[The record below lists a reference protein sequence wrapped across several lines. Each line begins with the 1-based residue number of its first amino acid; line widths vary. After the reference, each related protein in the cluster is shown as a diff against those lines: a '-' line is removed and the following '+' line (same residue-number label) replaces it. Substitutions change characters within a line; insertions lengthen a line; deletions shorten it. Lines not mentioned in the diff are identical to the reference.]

1 MTTLI
6 CWHMCGVL
14 QSRDADTESFL
25 TGLKARM
32 DRYNFDQQTSALLET
47 ASACT
52 ARMLYTILQQ
62 SQIALCCSPAVSPC
76 VAALRQHKLTL
87 NQPCSIRCLV
97 DGHVIVYKCRAGMDL
112 ATVQVRMDNLKIE
125 ADIAVG
131 SRGNPSVTNTFRNMA
146 EVSLL
151 HKHSKSQVW

>member
-1 MTTLI
+1 
-6 CWHMCGVL
+6 
-14 QSRDADTESFL
+14 
-25 TGLKARM
+25 
-32 DRYNFDQQTSALLET
+32 
-47 ASACT
+47 
-52 ARMLYTILQQ
+52 
-62 SQIALCCSPAVSPC
+62 
-76 VAALRQHKLTL
+76 
-87 NQPCSIRCLV
+87 
-97 DGHVIVYKCRAGMDL
+97 MDL